1 MNPSFTALQK
11 AAELKAC
18 SIIETKIK
26 DIYHFHNLDHT
37 RQVVS
42 ACEEMADYYQL
53 NDDDRLALAVAAWF
67 HDTGYSL
74 GETNHEN
81 AGIAIAKEFLEQQH
95 TDAQLIDKVSS
106 CIAATQMPQQPANLL
121 EEIIC
126 DADLFHLGTEM
137 VGEAGKALRREINL
151 TKDVQISKTEWAKTN
166 IYFMEKH
173 QYFTVYCREKLEP
186 VKQEYIRKLRK
197 KYKLGNEI
205 INLPEKIATYKGHYT
220 PQPTDADKKTTEVAG
235 TIPDSQ
241 IKRDK
246 QKEKVARMV
255 RGVETMFRITSSNN
269 FRLSSMADS
278 KAHIM
283 ISVNSII
290 ISIVG
295 SRLLEKL
302 KGFPHYIVPTIILTI
317 TCLVAIIFSVLAT
330 RPNVSKGKFSR
341 EDIAAKKTNLLF
353 FGNFF
358 QMDLEEYEWA
368 MKEMM
373 KDSDYLYGSMV
384 RDIYFLGVVLA
395 RKYKLLRIAYNV
407 FMYGL
412 VLSTIAFIIASFFA
426 PAE

>member
-26 DIYHFHNLDHT
+26 DIYQFHNLDHT

-42 ACEEMADYYQL
+42 ACEEMAGYYQL
-53 NDDDRLALAVAAWF
+53 NDDDQLALAVAAWF

-126 DADLFHLGTEM
+126 DADLYHLGTDM
-137 VGEAGKALRREINL
+137 VAEAGKALRREKNL
-151 TKDVQISKTEWAKTN
+151 TKDVKINKTEWAKTN

-186 VKQEYIRKLRK
+186 VKQEYIRRLRK
-197 KYKLGNEI
+197 KYKLGNEAI
-205 INLPEKIATYKGHYT
+205 RLPEKITAYVEHHTQ
-220 PQPTDADKKTTEVAG
+220 QPIDANKKTTDVKGNTPELSA
-235 TIPDSQ
+235 
-241 IKRDK
+241 K
-246 QKEKVARMV
+246 KEKAPRMV

-302 KGFPHYIVPTIILTI
+302 KGFPHYIIPTIILTI

-426 PAE
+426 PSE